1 MFTLVSRWLASRV
14 RMAAAWCRAVWATS
28 KTAAAATAA
37 VPLASSPATSK
48 YLAAFRT
55 RLLQTST
62 MTVDSISSAAGGS
75 SYASKATNAD
85 EKLTHADS
93 DAHPD
98 TRAILDMHE
107 KVLLGTYLR
116 VPLVFTYGRGCYM
129 YDLGGR
135 KFLDFAAGIAVNAL
149 GHADAGVAEM
159 LADQAGRLVHTSN
172 LFHHKPVGDL
182 AALLVNSTGGAG
194 AGDVLWEAGGGGPGA
209 TFQDVLFKADK
220 VFFTNSGTEANEG
233 ALKFARKAGKV
244 YSSRHMGGKPK
255 FGVVCFSNAFHG
267 RSMGALS
274 ATPKRKYQEQ
284 FEPLVPGFVSVPF
297 NDSAAAAMA
306 IDSSTCAVIVEPVQG
321 EGGVHAAT
329 EDFLATVRQR
339 CDDVGALLIFDEI
352 QCGLGRTGKL
362 WAFENFSPRCQP
374 DIVTI
379 AKPLGN
385 GVPIGAV
392 LLNKKAASDVDIGD
406 HGTTFGG
413 NPLACRVAEYV
424 FRRISDPSF
433 LSHVRSTGDA
443 LRLRLARDLSSSP
456 LVVDVRGRGLM
467 VGVEFRVDPAPLVK
481 MARERGLIIITAG
494 NNTVRIVPPLILRQ
508 TEAEEGA
515 EILLKAVKEFERI
528 SEATN

>member
-1 MFTLVSRWLASRV
+1 
-14 RMAAAWCRAVWATS
+14 
-28 KTAAAATAA
+28 
-37 VPLASSPATSK
+37 
-48 YLAAFRT
+48 
-55 RLLQTST
+55 
-62 MTVDSISSAAGGS
+62 MTVDSISSAAGAS
-75 SYASKATNAD
+75 SYASKATNVD
-85 EKLTHADS
+85 DKLTHADS
-93 DAHPD
+93 DSHPD
-98 TRAILDMHE
+98 TRAIIDEHE
-107 KVLLGTYLR
+107 KVLLGTYAR
-116 VPLVFTYGRGCYM
+116 VPLVFTHGRGCYM

-172 LFHHKPVGDL
+172 LFHHKPAGDL

-194 AGDVLWEAGGGGPGA
+194 AGGVLWEAGGGALGA
-209 TFQDVLFKADK
+209 TSQDVGNGKDPLFKADK

-255 FGVVCFSNAFHG
+255 FRVVCFSNAFHG

-284 FEPLVPGFVSVPF
+284 FEPLVPGFVTVPF
-297 NDSAAAAMA
+297 NDSKAAAMA
-306 IDSSTCAVIVEPVQG
+306 IDDSTCAVIVEPVQG

-329 EDFLATVRQR
+329 EDFLSTVRQR
-339 CDDVGALLIFDEI
+339 CDDAGALLIFDEI

-362 WAFENFSPRCQP
+362 WAFENFPPHCQP

-392 LLNKKAASDVDIGD
+392 LLNKKAASDVVIGKHLCALFCAILFYLSLDPFHSASDRVFCRFPACPGD

-424 FRRISDPSF
+424 FRRISDPFF

-443 LRLRLARDLSSSP
+443 LRSRLARDLSSSP

-481 MARERGLIIITAG
+481 IARERGLIIITAG
-494 NNTVRIVPPLILRQ
+494 SNTVRIVPPLILSPA
-508 TEAEEGA
+508 EAEEGA
-515 EILLKAVKEFERI
+515 EILLKAVKEFEKI
-528 SEATN
+528 SGTTN